1 MFYSLGV
8 ICWTR
13 MCFKDSEKDFTKNN
27 LVNFWDEGKH
37 VISQEW
43 EDSSD
48 LTSNGGYD
56 IVDWIR
62 KEVTHLTGGGL
73 RRMLIRLLMSKGW
86 FWTPWSSLGF
96 YS

>member
-1 MFYSLGV
+1 
-8 ICWTR
+8 

-48 LTSNGGYD
+48 LTSIMILLTELGRKLP
-56 IVDWIR
+56 IWPEVDF
-62 KEVTHLTGGGL
+62 EEC
-73 RRMLIRLLMSKGW
+73 
-86 FWTPWSSLGF
+86 
-96 YS
+96 